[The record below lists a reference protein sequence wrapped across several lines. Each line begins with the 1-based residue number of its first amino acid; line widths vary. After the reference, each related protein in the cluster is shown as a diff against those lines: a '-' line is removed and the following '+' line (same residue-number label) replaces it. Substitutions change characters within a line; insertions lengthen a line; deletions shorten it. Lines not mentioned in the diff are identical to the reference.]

1 MRQIINEKLPISEA
15 NPIKARHYDYEC
27 FTYPWHFHSQY
38 EIIYMKEGFGRCF
51 VGDCIEEFHAGD
63 LILFGTNLPHYM
75 RSDDVFCNGQ
85 PELRTRGTIIQ
96 FEQNFMEYSIEHYP
110 QFHQIRTLL
119 EEAERGIRFPRQDDA
134 KLAEAA
140 YGFPVLKGFNQIAQL
155 LDLLQEMA
163 NTPSRKVLASP
174 HYSEKFPA
182 MGDKRIDKIISFINS
197 NYTRKIRL
205 DEIAEKANMNPTAF
219 CRYFKENTGKT
230 LLQYVMDMRVG
241 YACKLLAVGNMDI
254 SQIALECGFDS
265 ITHFNRTFK
274 QWTQLTPTQY
284 RNNVLKWL

>member
-1 MRQIINEKLPISEA
+1 M
-15 NPIKARHYDYEC
+15 
-27 FTYPWHFHSQY
+27 
-38 EIIYMKEGFGRCF
+38 
-51 VGDCIEEFHAGD
+51 
-63 LILFGTNLPHYM
+63 
-75 RSDDVFCNGQ
+75 
-85 PELRTRGTIIQ
+85 
-96 FEQNFMEYSIEHYP
+96 
-110 QFHQIRTLL
+110 
-119 EEAERGIRFPRQDDA
+119 
-134 KLAEAA
+134 
-140 YGFPVLKGFNQIAQL
+140 KGFNQITQL

-163 NTPSRKVLASP
+163 NAPSRKVLASP

-197 NYTRKIRL
+197 NYTRKLRL
-205 DEIAEKANMNPTAF
+205 DEIAEKANMNSTAF

-230 LLQYVMDMRVG
+230 LLQYVMEMRVG

-284 RNNVLKWL
+284 RNNMF